1 MIVQTAMEQQRLAYL
16 LDRHADNLITDEEA
30 AELMAYLHAHSGDAM
45 AGEAGEAFL
54 AANEN
59 LPADPAPYRDIAHN
73 ILSLDRRAASRP
85 RGLLAVL
92 GRYKVA
98 AAAILLVLAA
108 SAFLLLRKPAAGPQ
122 LAHVTPAIDVQPG
135 REGAILTRADG
146 STVLLD
152 SLPSGEIDGDNGAN
166 LKLGKGRISYTGA
179 TATGNEIFYNT
190 IATPNGRTYHL
201 LLQDGSKIWLN
212 AGSSVTYP
220 VVFTG
225 KERKVRI
232 RGEAYFEVA
241 KAAGKPFFVDV
252 DGRAEV
258 EVLGTHFNVNA
269 YNEDGMIRTALL
281 EGAVRVRSG
290 SNRPGTVLE
299 PGQQVTV
306 SNQGG
311 MTVTEA
317 DFDEVNAW
325 RNGLFHFRKASLQEV
340 MREVARWYDVEVR
353 FEGKMPE
360 RTFSGD
366 IERTLSLQQ
375 VLALLRVTRIN
386 YTIDNQKQITIRY

>member
-1 MIVQTAMEQQRLAYL
+1 MEQQRLTYL
-16 LDRHADNLITDEEA
+16 LGRHADNMITDEEA
-30 AELMAYLHAHSGDAM
+30 AELMAYLHAHSGDEIA
-45 AGEAGEAFL
+45 AEAGEAFL

-73 ILSLDRRAASRP
+73 ILLLDRRAASRP
-85 RGLLAVL
+85 RGLLVVL
-92 GRYKVA
+92 SRYKVA

-152 SLPSGEIDGDNGAN
+152 SLPSGEINGDNGAN
-166 LKLGKGRISYTGA
+166 PKLGKGRISYTGIA
-179 TATGNEIFYNT
+179 ATGNEVFYNT

-201 LLQDGSKIWLN
+201 VLQDGSKVWLN

-241 KAAGKPFFVDV
+241 KAAGKPFLVDV

-290 SNRPGTVLE
+290 KDRPGTVLE

-306 SNQGG
+306 SKQGG
-311 MTVTEA
+311 MTVTDA

-325 RNGLFHFRKASLQEV
+325 RNGLFHFRKASVQEV

-366 IERTLSLQQ
+366 IERRLSLQQ

>member
-1 MIVQTAMEQQRLAYL
+1 MEQQRLAYL
-16 LDRHADNLITDEEA
+16 LDRHADNMITGEEA
-30 AELMAYLHAHSGDAM
+30 AELMAYLHAHSGDEIA
-45 AGEAGEAFL
+45 AEAGEAFL

-85 RGLLAVL
+85 RGLLVVL
-92 GRYKVA
+92 SRYKVA

-122 LAHVTPAIDVQPG
+122 LVHVTPAIDVQPG

-152 SLPSGEIDGDNGAN
+152 SLPSGEINGDNGAN
-166 LKLGKGRISYTGA
+166 LKLGKGRISYTGV
-179 TATGNEIFYNT
+179 TATGNEVFYNT

-201 LLQDGSKIWLN
+201 VLQDGSKVWLN

-269 YNEDGMIRTALL
+269 YDEDGMIRTALL

-290 SNRPGTVLE
+290 KDRPGTVLE

-306 SNQGG
+306 SKQGG

-325 RNGLFHFRKASLQEV
+325 RNGLFHFRKASVQEV